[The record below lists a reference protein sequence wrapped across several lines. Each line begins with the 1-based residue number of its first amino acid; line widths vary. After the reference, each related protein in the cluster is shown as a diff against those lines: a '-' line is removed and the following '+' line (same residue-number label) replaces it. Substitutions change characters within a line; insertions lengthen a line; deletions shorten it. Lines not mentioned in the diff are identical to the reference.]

1 VFGDNLPRVIT
12 MMHFRRHLSKKG
24 AVLSVCLV
32 LIAAL
37 VTGPVLGAEQ
47 GLTVSGAW
55 MRFIM
60 PSAPA
65 AAYFRLSN
73 GSARP
78 RVLVGAD
85 SPACR
90 MLTLHESLVQNG
102 MDRMVMLKSIQVP
115 AHGYV
120 DFTPGH
126 YHLMCMAPSKE
137 MSPGHSVTISLRFA
151 DGERITASFTVRG
164 AAGT

>member
-1 VFGDNLPRVIT
+1 MT
-12 MMHFRRHLSKKG
+12 MMHFRRHLSEMG
-24 AVLSVCLV
+24 AVLSVGFV

-37 VTGPVLGAEQ
+37 VSGSALGGEQ
-47 GLTVSGAW
+47 ELTVSGAW

-60 PSAPA
+60 PSVPA

-78 RVLVGAD
+78 RALIGAD
-85 SPACR
+85 SPACG

-102 MDRMVMLKSIQVP
+102 MDRMVMLRSIQVP

-120 DFTPGH
+120 DFTPGR
-126 YHLMCMAPSKE
+126 YHLMCMAPSKD

-151 DGERITASFTVRG
+151 DGERITARFAVRT
-164 AAGT
+164 ATGT